1 MYHLMHVQEDF
12 FIVLHNMLQS
22 RPEVSE
28 IHSVKNAKV
37 PLMRFKFNG
46 ISIDLP
52 YTQLSV
58 PSVPEVSLLGFFSEW
73 VI

>member
-1 MYHLMHVQEDF
+1 MHVQEDF

-28 IHSVKNAKV
+28 IHCVKNAKV

-52 YTQLSV
+52 YAQLSV
-58 PSVPEVSLLGFFSEW
+58 LSVPEVSLESFFYW
-73 VI
+73 II